1 MTAPDDD
8 LLARYR
14 EANALENAAP
24 KPALRAAVLAQA
36 RALADQRAAAAA
48 GDAAAPEKVADNQTP
63 ASPQAGFPPP
73 LPPRAR
79 NAEAANDRRWLIASA
94 ASVAV
99 LAVVGLLALQFDHG
113 NNRQQPQQDL
123 ALQRPVAPAVATAA
137 APALAPDAVAA
148 APAPLPEA
156 APPPEIV
163 AQNAAGRM
171 APQRAAAREKPPQA
185 TESRVQNTTRVA
197 EAKRRDVA
205 QEIPSGR
212 AAAAPAPNAVAAA
225 PTPFPATVPSPEIVA
240 QGSADLGEQPLQT
253 NKSRASN
260 RAEPADTQQA
270 AAATQEPPSGGVAD
284 MAAAA
289 PPREQFAA
297 AAPALSQRL
306 LTAAA
311 AGQTEAARQALASGA
326 PPNAAD
332 ATGRTALMLAAE
344 RGNADLVRL
353 LLAAGADPRRADRN
367 GQTAATHARRA
378 GHQALAHQIEAAVKA
393 GSPQR

>member
-36 RALADQRAAAAA
+36 RALADQRAAAAV

-73 LPPRAR
+73 LSPRAR

-113 NNRQQPQQDL
+113 NNRPQPQQDL
-123 ALQRPVAPAVATAA
+123 ALQRPIAPAPAT
-137 APALAPDAVAA
+137 AA
-148 APAPLPEA
+148 APAPLPET

-163 AQNAAGRM
+163 AQNDDRI
-171 APQRAAAREKPPQA
+171 APPRAAAREKSAQA
-185 TESRVQNTTRVA
+185 TESRVQNRTRFA
-197 EAKRRDVA
+197 EAKRRDEA
-205 QEIPSGR
+205 QEIPSSR
-212 AAAAPAPNAVAAA
+212 AAAAPAP
-225 PTPFPATVPSPEIVA
+225 FPATAPPPPTVA
-240 QGSADLGEQPLQT
+240 QGSADLGERPLPVA
-253 NKSRASN
+253 KSRAPN
-260 RAEPADTQQA
+260 RAEPAGAQQA
-270 AAATQEPPSGGVAD
+270 VAATQAPLSGGVAD
-284 MAAAA
+284 VAAAA
-289 PPREQFAA
+289 PSREQFAA
-297 AAPALSQRL
+297 AAPAQAAPPPALARAARAAPALSQRL
-306 LTAAA
+306 LAAAA

-326 PPNAAD
+326 PPDAAD
-332 ATGRTALMLAAE
+332 ATGRTALMLAAG

-353 LLAAGADPRRADRN
+353 LLAAGADPRRADHN
-367 GQTAATHARRA
+367 GQTAASHARRA